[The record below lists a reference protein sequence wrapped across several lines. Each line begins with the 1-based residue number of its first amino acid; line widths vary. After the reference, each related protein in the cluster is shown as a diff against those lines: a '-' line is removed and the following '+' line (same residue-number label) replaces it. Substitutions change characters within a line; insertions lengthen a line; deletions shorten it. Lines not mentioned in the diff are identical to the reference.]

1 MTGRQDILG
10 EADIV
15 NTRGLWG
22 GLVLLGKAPINKCS
36 YSTSGTATSAGV
48 S

>member
-22 GLVLLGKAPINKCS
+22 GLSILGQVQLINVLSLMLELQQ
-36 YSTSGTATSAGV
+36 
-48 S
+48 